1 MIKKSVL
8 PSPDL
13 AEMVLEAID
22 EVKGREVI
30 SLDLRNIPN
39 SVSDFFI
46 ICHGTS
52 NTHVEAIAHSVQ
64 KHLNA
69 ALGENPVSK
78 EGSDTADWILLDYFN
93 VVVHVF
99 KEEARRF
106 QKAIK
111 NTRRL
116 IKRSRLLAGVTPRSR
131 LTFIG
136 STPLLV

>member
-1 MIKKSVL
+1 MKKKSVL
-8 PSPDL
+8 ASPDL
-13 AEMVLEAID
+13 AEKVLEAID

-64 KHLNA
+64 KHLFTEV
-69 ALGENPVSK
+69 GENPVSK
-78 EGSDTADWILLDYFN
+78 EGSETADWVLLDYFN

-106 QKAIK
+106 YSLEKLWADADVKQ
-111 NTRRL
+111 L
-116 IKRSRLLAGVTPRSR
+116 EH
-131 LTFIG
+131 TF
-136 STPLLV
+136 

>member
-106 QKAIK
+106 YSLEKLWADADVKQ
-111 NTRRL
+111 L
-116 IKRSRLLAGVTPRSR
+116 EH
-131 LTFIG
+131 TF
-136 STPLLV
+136 

>member
-8 PSPDL
+8 TSPDL
-13 AEMVLEAID
+13 ANKALEAID
-22 EVKGREVI
+22 EVKGREVLSI
-30 SLDLRNIPN
+30 DLRNIPN

-52 NTHVEAIAHSVQ
+52 DTHVEAIAHSIQ
-64 KHLNA
+64 KFL
-69 ALGENPVSK
+69 LEKVGEKPVSK

-106 QKAIK
+106 YNLGKLWADADV
-111 NTRRL
+111 NHL
-116 IKRSRLLAGVTPRSR
+116 EH
-131 LTFIG
+131 TF
-136 STPLLV
+136 

>member
-8 PSPDL
+8 ASPDL
-13 AEMVLEAID
+13 AEKVLEAID

-64 KHLNA
+64 KHLFTEA
-69 ALGENPVSK
+69 GENPVSK

-106 QKAIK
+106 YSLEKLWADADVKQ
-111 NTRRL
+111 L
-116 IKRSRLLAGVTPRSR
+116 EH
-131 LTFIG
+131 TF
-136 STPLLV
+136 

>member
-8 PSPDL
+8 ASPDL
-13 AEMVLEAID
+13 AEKVLEAID

-64 KHLNA
+64 KLLFTE
-69 ALGENPVSK
+69 LGENPVSK

-106 QKAIK
+106 YSLEKLWADADVKQ
-111 NTRRL
+111 L
-116 IKRSRLLAGVTPRSR
+116 EH
-131 LTFIG
+131 TF
-136 STPLLV
+136 

>member
-8 PSPDL
+8 ASPDL
-13 AEMVLEAID
+13 AEKVLEAID

-64 KHLNA
+64 KLLFTE
-69 ALGENPVSK
+69 LGENPVSK

-106 QKAIK
+106 YSLEKLWAD
-111 NTRRL
+111 
-116 IKRSRLLAGVTPRSR
+116 
-131 LTFIG
+131 
-136 STPLLV
+136 